1 MGLNNFVGGRNFTL
15 GKFSKNLG
23 TVSQYGALKNFK
35 APILKIVK
43 SRLAA
48 IQGGRFKSA
57 EAMHRLSSDQKPTFA
72 EKKAISAVLKRLEN
86 TPTRA
91 TESVSRKD
99 IIDRAL
105 KNENTEEKQNT
116 GMRVM
121 AGEKSSD
128 KEKKSADEKAAEVK
142 LVAKEKAADR
152 ESKATGDRPFK
163 APLNVRINRAH
174 SGFNK
179 DLSDLDPKQ
188 ANRIMAR
195 VSTAQNRLKN
205 MSGVSGPASQTPPGG
220 STPPAPVERIS
231 FN

>member
-23 TVSQYGALKNFK
+23 SVSQYGALKNFK
-35 APILKIVK
+35 APMLKIVK

-57 EAMHRLSSDQKPTFA
+57 EAMHHLVSDQKPTFA
-72 EKKAISAVLKRLEN
+72 EKKAISGVLKRLEN
-86 TPTRA
+86 VPTRA
-91 TESVSRKD
+91 KESVSRKD

-105 KNENTEEKQNT
+105 KNENTEAKQNT

-128 KEKKSADEKAAEVK
+128 KEKKVADEKAVEAK
-142 LVAKEKAADR
+142 LVAKEKADR
-152 ESKATGDRPFK
+152 EGKAMGDRSFK

-179 DLSDLDPKQ
+179 DLSGLDSKQ
-188 ANRIMAR
+188 ANRIMTR
-195 VSTAQNRLKN
+195 VSTTQNRLKN
-205 MSGVSGPASQTPPGG
+205 MSGVSGPTSQTPPGA
-220 STPPAPVERIS
+220 STPPTPIQRIS

>member
-15 GKFSKNLG
+15 GKFNKNLN

-43 SRLAA
+43 SRMAA

-57 EAMHRLSSDQKPTFA
+57 EAMHHLSSDQKPTFA
-72 EKKAISAVLKRLEN
+72 EKKAISGVLKRLEN
-86 TPTRA
+86 VPTRA
-91 TESVSRKD
+91 TQSVSRKE
-99 IIDRAL
+99 IIVRAL
-105 KNENTEEKQNT
+105 KNESMEGKQNT
-116 GMRVM
+116 GIRAM
-121 AGEKSSD
+121 AGEKNSE
-128 KEKKSADEKAAEVK
+128 KEKKISEEKAAEAK

-152 ESKATGDRPFK
+152 ESKATSDRPFK
-163 APLNVRINRAH
+163 APLNIRINRAH

-205 MSGVSGPASQTPPGG
+205 MSGVSGPVSQAPPGA
-220 STPPAPVERIS
+220 STPPAPIKRIS